1 MCSLWRALRARFGSS
16 KRGFYNIHHGGEG
29 EKSVPEEDEADILE
43 MGNARVF
50 LGLIKQEIYLKLR
63 EFQ

>member
-16 KRGFYNIHHGGEG
+16 KRGFYNIHHEGEG
-29 EKSVPEEDEADILE
+29 EKPVPEEDEADILE

-50 LGLIKQEIYLKLR
+50 LEQID
-63 EFQ
+63 